1 MPLHRPAE
9 ILLVEDNPGDARLT
23 FEALKSASIV
33 NHIHHVTDGEQALRF
48 LRKEGPYAT
57 APTPDVVLLDLNLPR
72 KNGREVLEELKAD
85 PQLRAIPVVALTTSS
100 ARDDVNACYALG
112 ANAYIVKPVEFD
124 RFVDAVRSFETF
136 WLNTVSLPK
145 PEKT

>member
-23 FEALKSASIV
+23 FEALKSSGSA
-33 NHIHHVTDGEQALRF
+33 NHVHHVSDGEQAMRF
-48 LRKEGPYAT
+48 LRRQEPYAN
-57 APTPDVVLLDLNLPR
+57 APVPDVVLLDLNLPR
-72 KNGREVLEELKAD
+72 KNGREVLQEMKGD
-85 PQLRAIPVVALTTSS
+85 PGLRGIPAVVLTTSS

-124 RFVDAVRSFETF
+124 RFLDVVRSFEAF
-136 WLNTVSLPK
+136 WLQTVSLPK
-145 PEKT
+145 P